1 MTDTQNDGRIAKLKN
16 VRGFYTQ
23 GMVEAKP
30 TVEGGDPKYNCIF
43 VLETDKPEFDSNK
56 KAIVAA
62 LNAAS
67 EKQWKKADVW
77 KTIVED
83 DPKRCAYRKG
93 ERFKNKEG
101 QVYNGFAGHMA
112 LSVAGPSGGKR
123 RPVILDRRKKKV
135 TEPSEIEEVV
145 YGGTYCD
152 IIVSFY
158 GTDKGGKGVFASVE
172 VIRSREEGDRIGG
185 GYQFRED
192 DADFFDDLA
201 DDDDFGDADT
211 TKSSKSDD
219 DDLFS

>member
-30 TVEGGDPKYNCIF
+30 TVEGGDPKFNCIF

-67 EKQWKKADVW
+67 EKQWKKPDVW

-135 TEPSEIEEVV
+135 TEPSQIEEVV

-185 GYQFRED
+185 GYQYRED
-192 DADFFDDLA
+192 DADFFDDLG
-201 DDDDFGDADT
+201 DDDDFGDADI

-219 DDLFS
+219 DDMFA